1 VEDRGENDMKLTPEV
16 ESLRLRLDR
25 ARTGANAHTVN
36 KAMSY
41 LGEGDRQKSVI
52 TRAKLIAACE
62 QFLSSGNCES
72 LDRLMKGWW

>member
-1 VEDRGENDMKLTPEV
+1 MTAEV
-16 ESLRLRLDR
+16 EALRLRLDR

-41 LGEGDRQKSVI
+41 LGECDRQKSVV

-62 QFLSSGNCES
+62 RALSSSEWQP
-72 LDRLMKGWW
+72 LADVMKGWW